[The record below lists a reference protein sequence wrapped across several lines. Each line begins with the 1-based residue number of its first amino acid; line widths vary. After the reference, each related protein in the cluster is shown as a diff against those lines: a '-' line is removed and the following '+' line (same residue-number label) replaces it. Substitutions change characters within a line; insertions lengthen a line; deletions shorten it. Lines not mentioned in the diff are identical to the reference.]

1 MGLIIDPAIMI
12 IEICLVCNDSGL
24 NRKMLPKVE
33 QSSAVFGSTFVA
45 EHTARIP
52 SASLSY

>member
-1 MGLIIDPAIMI
+1 MI
-12 IEICLVCNDSGL
+12 IEICLVCNDSGF

-33 QSSAVFGSTFVA
+33 QRSAVFGSTFVA